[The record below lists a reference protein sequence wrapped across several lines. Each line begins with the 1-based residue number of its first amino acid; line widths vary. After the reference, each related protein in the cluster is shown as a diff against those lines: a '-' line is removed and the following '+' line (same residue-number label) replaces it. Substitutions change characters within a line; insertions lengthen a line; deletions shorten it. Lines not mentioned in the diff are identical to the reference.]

1 MYTEGSYHP
10 TTHNG
15 VFVVNLL
22 IRPIH
27 CQFSYPDNQELV
39 KLLTGQPYVVS
50 CFRYGIINLNV
61 LLFFSPFI
69 IILLFKLDITV
80 VDACKSY
87 WQFEET
93 DSLTRFYY
101 VLHEIP
107 ILLLEIYMIC
117 SRFLLLIYI
126 PSSGHHFESVVPLLQ
141 VIFSHLF
148 ETTGQNV
155 LVTKLDT
162 DVHWVAPVQHLYF

>member
-1 MYTEGSYHP
+1 M
-10 TTHNG
+10 
-15 VFVVNLL
+15 
-22 IRPIH
+22 
-27 CQFSYPDNQELV
+27 
-39 KLLTGQPYVVS
+39 
-50 CFRYGIINLNV
+50 NV

-69 IILLFKLDITV
+69 IILLIKLDITV

-107 ILLLEIYMIC
+107 ILLLEIYMIG

-155 LVTKLDT
+155 LVTKLDI
-162 DVHWVAPVQHLYF
+162 DVHWVAPVQHLYLVTRVVALGGGSLMEYSRVHLPLVTRVVALGGA